1 MTRKTR
7 YLLTIAPLVLFD
19 MVLAAA
25 CFLAAYFLRHDLPA
39 GGVAEIVSNLR
50 HDRWFTPYVA
60 IIVAAP
66 FVRVFTYNLF
76 GVYDARML
84 NRQSPRNLVNIS
96 QAVTVGTVMLIVI
109 SFMYR
114 GMVSFPEFGYSRSV
128 IAIDWVLNLVL
139 VAASHSA
146 IAAIRSELL
155 RRGIGYR
162 RVAVQGVGD
171 AAFSLLHEL
180 ENYPDHTYRA
190 VGFIADETPASSRV
204 VESNRF
210 RHLGRPAQILEII
223 NAHRIDEVVVTNAA
237 TLGANLMDFVEE
249 CHKRDVVV
257 KLSLDFYG
265 ILMQGRRL
273 EDMAGQPVIQVNEIA
288 IEGTAKF
295 LKRVEDIVVSTV
307 MLVITMPVWLILGF
321 LIKRESPG
329 PLLFHQRR
337 VGKYGRQ
344 FTMLKFRSMYQG
356 ADAEF
361 ERVAAMNEAQGHIF
375 KVKNDPRVTRV
386 GKFLRRSC
394 LDEIPQF
401 LNVLRGEMSIVGPR
415 PPLPAETQK
424 YSESHLRRLAATP
437 GITGLWQV
445 NRGHL
450 YSFDEVVAWDTYY
463 IENWSLWL
471 DFKIMIKTAWVI
483 ATGRG
488 T

>member
-1 MTRKTR
+1 VTRKAR
-7 YLLTIAPLVLFD
+7 YLLTISPLVLFD
-19 MVLAAA
+19 MVLAAG
-25 CFLAAYFLRHDLPA
+25 CYLAAYFLRHGLPA
-39 GGVAEIVSNLR
+39 GSLIEIVSNLR

-66 FVRVFTYNLF
+66 FVRIFTYNLF
-76 GVYDARML
+76 GVYNARML
-84 NRQSPRNLVNIS
+84 NRQSARNLVNIS
-96 QAVTVGTVMLIVI
+96 QAVTAGTVMLIVI

-114 GMVSFPEFGYSRSV
+114 GMVSFPEFGYSRAV
-128 IAIDWVLNLVL
+128 LAIDWLLNLVL
-139 VAASHSA
+139 VAGSHSA
-146 IAAIRSELL
+146 IAAVRSELL

-171 AAFSLLHEL
+171 AAYSLLSEL
-180 ENYPDHTYRA
+180 ESYPDQTYRA
-190 VGFIADETPASSRV
+190 VGYIADVTPADSPV
-204 VESNRF
+204 VASGKF
-210 RHLGRPAQILEII
+210 RHLGRPSSILDIVNE
-223 NAHRIDEVVVTNAA
+223 HRIDEVVVTNAG

-288 IEGTAKF
+288 IEGVARF
-295 LKRVEDIVVSTV
+295 LKRVEDIAVSTV
-307 MLVITMPVWLILGF
+307 LLAITMPLWFILGF
-321 LIKRESPG
+321 LVKRESPG

-344 FTMLKFRSMYQG
+344 FIMYKFRSMYQG

-361 ERVAAMNEAQGHIF
+361 ERMAALNEAEGYIF
-375 KVKNDPRVTRV
+375 KVRNDPRVTGI

-394 LDEIPQF
+394 LDELPQI
-401 LNVLRGEMSIVGPR
+401 LNVLRGDMSIVGPR
-415 PPLPAETQK
+415 PPLPSETQK

-445 NRGHL
+445 NRGHR

-471 DFKIMIKTAWVI
+471 DIKIMIKTAWVI

>member
-1 MTRKTR
+1 MTRKSR
-7 YLLTIAPLVLFD
+7 YLLTIAPLVAFD
-19 MVLAAA
+19 MLLAVAS
-25 CFLAAYFLRHDLPA
+25 LLGAYFIRHGLPA
-39 GGVAEIVSNLR
+39 GSLSDMVADLR
-50 HDRWFTPYVA
+50 SDRWFTPYVA

-66 FVRVFTYNLF
+66 FVRAFTYNLF

-96 QAVTVGTVMLIVI
+96 QAVTVGSVMLIVV

-114 GMVSFPEFGYSRSV
+114 GMVSFPEFGYSRAV
-128 IAIDWVLNLVL
+128 LAIDWLLNLVL
-139 VAASHSA
+139 VAGSHTI
-146 IAAIRSELL
+146 IAAVRGELL

-171 AAFSLLHEL
+171 AAYSLLSEL
-180 ENYPDHTYRA
+180 ETYPDQTYRA
-190 VGFIADETPASSRV
+190 VGFIADETAADTPVVASGK
-204 VESNRF
+204 F

-223 NAHRIDEVVVTNAA
+223 NEHRIDEVVVTNAGS
-237 TLGANLMDFVEE
+237 LGGDLMDFVEE

-288 IEGTAKF
+288 IEGIAKY

-307 MLVITMPVWLILGF
+307 LLAITSPLWLILAF

-337 VGKYGRQ
+337 VGKFGRQ
-344 FTMLKFRSMYQG
+344 FVMYKFRSMYQG

-361 ERVAAMNEAQGHIF
+361 ERIAELNEAEGYIF
-375 KVKNDPRVTRV
+375 KVKNDPRVTRI
-386 GKFLRRSC
+386 GRFLRKSC
-394 LDEIPQF
+394 MDELPQF

-415 PPLPAETQK
+415 PPLPSETQK

-445 NRGHL
+445 NRGHR

-471 DFKIMIKTAWVI
+471 DIKIMVKTAWVI
-483 ATGRG
+483 FTGRG